1 MTEIKGE
8 LSTRLANMRI
18 VCALLV
24 VAIHTEPV
32 AIPKDWL
39 WPFKY
44 VLYHGVAVIGV
55 PFFFFASGL
64 FLGVQCKEEG
74 WWLRACRKRIKT
86 LLVPFVFW
94 CTVVVVIGKVLVPLV
109 ASVVNGARFSPDGSE
124 IIKWGT
130 YGLDLFS
137 GPILG
142 PLWFVRTL
150 FIFVLLGPFLKFCLQ
165 KSAVVTLMVVGLAYY
180 IMDPVHDQIRYIGIG
195 REWWS
200 FWGWYFSLEGLFY
213 FLAGLC
219 VSINEKARVLE
230 FRRPWLA
237 VIGIVVC
244 VIPLLF
250 DVPRLRVAPLAIP
263 FVLAGVWSL
272 CPAKRAFGFCG
283 YAFPIYVLHGLV
295 KKGLILLPSDWQAF
309 TGWFAIEWFVMVS
322 FSLLLAFVIRIL
334 SEPLFAFAFGNRR

>member
-1 MTEIKGE
+1 M
-8 LSTRLANMRI
+8 
-18 VCALLV
+18 
-24 VAIHTEPV
+24 
-32 AIPKDWL
+32 DWL

-44 VLYHGVAVIGV
+44 VFYHGVAVIGV
-55 PFFFFASGL
+55 PFFFFASGV
-64 FLGVQCKEEG
+64 FLGVHCKEEG
-74 WWLRACRKRIKT
+74 WWYRACKKRIKT
-86 LLVPFVFW
+86 LLIPFVFW
-94 CTVVVVIGKVLVPLV
+94 CTVLLVIGKLLIPFAANMVKGTSPLF
-109 ASVVNGARFSPDGSE
+109 GDSE
-124 IIKWGT
+124 VIKWGT

-150 FIFVLLGPFLKFCLQ
+150 LIFVFLSPLLKFCIQ
-165 KSAVVTLMVVGLAYY
+165 KSAVATLVALGLAYY
-180 IMDPVHDQIRYIGIG
+180 FIDPVHDKIRYLEIG

-200 FWGWYFSLEGLFY
+200 FWGWFLSLEGLFY
-213 FLAGLC
+213 FSAGLC
-219 VSINEKARVLE
+219 VSINEKVRILD
-230 FRRPWLA
+230 FPRPWLA
-237 VIGIVVC
+237 AIGIAVC
-244 VIPLLF
+244 IIPLIV
-250 DVPRLRVAPLAIP
+250 DAPCLRVVPLAIP

-322 FSLLLAFVIRIL
+322 ISLLLAFVVRIF